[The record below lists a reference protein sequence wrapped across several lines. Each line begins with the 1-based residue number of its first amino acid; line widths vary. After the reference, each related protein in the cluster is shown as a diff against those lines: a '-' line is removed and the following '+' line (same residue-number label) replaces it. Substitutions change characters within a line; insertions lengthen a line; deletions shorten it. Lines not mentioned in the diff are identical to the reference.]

1 MRKLFILFIGLLAI
15 SCQQAKSQS
24 SGKKLT
30 ANVKAFNDGT
40 SVYISEYGDG
50 NKIVAADTLQIKNG
64 KFVFDFPE
72 RDHQT
77 LSSIQIEGSSGY
89 IYFINENEP
98 LEITILKD
106 ENNFLL
112 NDPKIKGGEA
122 NTVFV
127 DYMSF
132 MNGIDEKMAKIMEE
146 YSTKDMQDPEVQNVL
161 REIEDRN
168 LQEITD
174 YLRTTVEDH
183 PNALSSAYILADL
196 FSLRTVSPTKLE
208 EIYNNFSEE
217 VKESPIGKELRNVIA
232 PVQEP
237 KIGETVPEF
246 SARNPEGEVISL
258 KDILAQEGEYTLIE
272 FWASWC
278 PNCQEEMPHLVEVY
292 NEFKDQGLKIIGVS
306 IDKEKSEWENMI
318 RDYKMEW
325 TQVSNLNHW
334 QDPIIQKYGVNSIPT
349 NFLVD
354 KEGKVIAVKLD
365 HIALKSKLEELLK

>member
-15 SCQQAKSQS
+15 SCQQAKSQN

-30 ANVKAFNDGT
+30 AHVKSFADGT
-40 SVYISEYGDG
+40 SVYISEYGEG
-50 NKIVAADTLQIKNG
+50 NKVVAGDTLAIKDG
-64 KFVFDFPE
+64 KFTFDFPE

-77 LSSIQIEGSSGY
+77 LSSIQIEGASGY
-89 IYFINENEP
+89 IYFINENQP

-122 NTVFV
+122 NTLFV
-127 DYMSF
+127 EYMSF

-146 YSTKDMQDPEVQNVL
+146 YSTKDMQDPEVQSVL
-161 REIEDRN
+161 REIEERN

-174 YLRTTVEDH
+174 YLRTAIEEH

-208 EIYNNFSEE
+208 EIYESLSEE
-217 VKESPIGKELRNVIA
+217 VKNSNIGKELGNVIA
-232 PVQEP
+232 PLKEP
-237 KIGETVPEF
+237 KEGEIVPEF
-246 SARNPEGEVISL
+246 SARNPNGEVVSL
-258 KDILAQEGEYTLIE
+258 EDVLKQEGSYTLIE

-292 NEFKDQGLKIIGVS
+292 QEFKDKGLKIIGVS
-306 IDKEKSEWENMI
+306 IDREKSEWEKMI
-318 RDYKMEW
+318 EDYQMNW

-354 KEGKVIAVKLD
+354 NEGKVIAVKLD